1 MKKLSKKEL
10 ATHRLEQQ
18 IDLFQCPIC
27 HEKMATGDGKLT
39 CPNRHMFDLA
49 KQGYI
54 NMVQQSKK
62 TQYDQSL
69 FEARQRLIQSGFYR
83 ELILAIESLLQS
95 RDTEFLLDA
104 GCGEGSHLAQ
114 ILRGVEHQLG
124 VGIDIAKEGIQTA
137 AKAYESGQW
146 IVSDLANTPFTDNA
160 FDVILNIL
168 SPSNYQEFT
177 RIMKD
182 DGIVMKVV
190 PGPEYLKELREQIF
204 AGTNQEGY
212 SNEETVARFK
222 QFFDITD
229 REKVYHEVTL
239 TEDQF
244 HDLIQMT
251 PLTQDVELGQLKF
264 VESITLDLE
273 ILIGEK

>member
-18 IDLFQCPIC
+18 INLFQCPIC
-27 HEKMATGDGKLT
+27 HEKMKTGDGKLT

-69 FEARQRLIQSGFYR
+69 FEARQRLTQSGFYR

-114 ILRGVEHQLG
+114 ILDKIDHQFG
-124 VGIDIAKEGIQTA
+124 VGVDIAKEGIQTA

-146 IVSDLANTPFTDNA
+146 IVGDLANTPFTDKA

-177 RIMKD
+177 RLLKD

-190 PGPEYLKELREQIF
+190 PGPEYLKELREQVF
-204 AGTNQEGY
+204 AGTDQEGY

-222 QFFDITD
+222 QFFTIKH
-229 REKVYHEVTL
+229 RKQVYDEVAL

-244 HDLIQMT
+244 QNLIQMT
-251 PLTQDVELGQLKF
+251 PLTQDVDLSRLRF
-264 VESITLDLE
+264 VDSITLDLE
-273 ILIGEK
+273 ILVGEK

>member
-10 ATHRLEQQ
+10 AMNRIEKH
-18 IDLFQCPIC
+18 IDLFQCPVC
-27 HEKMATGDGKLT
+27 HETMSADDSKLT
-39 CPNRHMFDLA
+39 CQNRHMFDLA

-69 FEARQRLIQSGFYR
+69 FEARQRLIQSGFYNQ
-83 ELILAIESLLQS
+83 LMIQIESLLQS
-95 RDTEFLLDA
+95 RNTDFLLDA

-114 ILRGVEHQLG
+114 ILDTVDHQLG
-124 VGIDIAKEGIQTA
+124 VGVDIAKEGIQTA
-137 AKAYESGQW
+137 AKTYENAQW
-146 IVSDLANTPFTDNA
+146 IVGDLANTPFTDKA
-160 FDVILNIL
+160 FDAIINIL

-177 RIMKD
+177 RLIKD
-182 DGIVMKVV
+182 SGIVIKVV
-190 PGPEYLKELREQIF
+190 PGPNYLKELREQIF

-222 QFFDITD
+222 QFFHLTH
-229 REKVYHEVTL
+229 RENVYDEVTL
-239 TEDQF
+239 TEGQF

-251 PLTQDVELGQLKF
+251 PLTQGIDLSSINF
-264 VESITLDLE
+264 VEPITLDLE
-273 ILIGEK
+273 ILVGKK